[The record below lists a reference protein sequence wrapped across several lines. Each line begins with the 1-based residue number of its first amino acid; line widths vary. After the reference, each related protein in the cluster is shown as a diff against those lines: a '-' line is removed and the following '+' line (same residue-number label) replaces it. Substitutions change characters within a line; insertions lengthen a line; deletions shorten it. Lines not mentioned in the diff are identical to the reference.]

1 MKRAIIAVVAGLV
14 TFTGIYGL
22 AASLNLSTSS
32 LGAGTATVA
41 ACQAATINVTYTPS
55 YAATIPGYA
64 AGTVTANNLQA
75 TCYSMPY
82 RITLYGAAGASLG
95 EVTGTTPR
103 GRQHLHRELRHRQCR
118 RRDGRGPGHQR
129 LTTPRPTLDSPR
141 LR

>member
-95 EVTGTTPR
+95 EVTGTTPAA
-103 GRQHLHRELRHRQCR
+103 G
-118 RRDGRGPGHQR
+118 
-129 LTTPRPTLDSPR
+129 TTFTASFATASAAAVTGVALVISG
-141 LR
+141 